1 MDSNGNMQQYQQQP
15 GQESSTGG
23 ASGGQSQQQHS
34 AYDNMMQQGGQQG
47 GQQNYYSTYAQGYPQ
62 QGGGGG
68 GRAGAQ
74 SQQQGYQQNQQQ
86 YAAMSQT
93 GAYPQPGQEGEY
105 DSRGYQQQYHGDYGA
120 PSGAGGAEPDD
131 FDLPGV
137 TGAVTVPGGPIGSP
151 ISSSRIV
158 ASVVAPGDGLPDL
171 SGPPL
176 DAAPISKPSADAYG
190 APY

>member
-1 MDSNGNMQQYQQQP
+1 
-15 GQESSTGG
+15 
-23 ASGGQSQQQHS
+23 
-34 AYDNMMQQGGQQG
+34 MMQQGGQQG

-131 FDLPGV
+131 FGAFRCGHCVSTGLLFSAPHTQKMVLSLPL
-137 TGAVTVPGGPIGSP
+137 TTCTAVAQPLLRVCAC
-151 ISSSRIV
+151 SSRSLTQRTLRCA
-158 ASVVAPGDGLPDL
+158 ASRAHAHIYRRRPAGRDRRRDGPRW
-171 SGPPL
+171 
-176 DAAPISKPSADAYG
+176 
-190 APY
+190 PYRQPH